1 MDDKTKIE
9 ACIQLYF
16 DSLYESDAKKV
27 RLSFHDAAMISG
39 YLPDG
44 LHEMNLDD
52 FASFV
57 SSQQPS
63 PKENNDEI
71 LLEIISCDING
82 STASV
87 KVRDGYLG
95 MIFVDTLSLLKVN
108 DNWKIYTKLFHVESW
123 TIINKH

>member
-1 MDDKTKIE
+1 MDDKTKIQ

-16 DSLYESDAKKV
+16 DSMYESDANKV
-27 RLSFHDAAMISG
+27 KSSFHDAAMISG

-52 FASFV
+52 FAGFV

-71 LLEIISCDING
+71 CNFFKCFHCFDLPLLERI
-82 STASV
+82 
-87 KVRDGYLG
+87 
-95 MIFVDTLSLLKVN
+95 
-108 DNWKIYTKLFHVESW
+108 
-123 TIINKH
+123 

>member
-1 MDDKTKIE
+1 MNDKTKIE

-16 DSLYESDAKKV
+16 DSLYESDAEKV
-27 RLSFHDAAMISG
+27 RSSFHDAAMISG

-108 DNWKIYTKLFHVESW
+108 NNWKIYTKLFHVES
-123 TIINKH
+123 

>member
-27 RLSFHDAAMISG
+27 RLSFHDAAMVSG

-108 DNWKIYTKLFHVESW
+108 DDWKIYTKLFHVES
-123 TIINKH
+123 